1 MDFMALL
8 TNMAILMVLACIS
21 HQMMLGS
28 CQRIHGRRGR
38 GDRGHRKERSGL
50 SRVKPVGDKFVTKD
64 GSRCTWTAT
73 ENDPLFLFVTCKT
86 GENSFICRYM
96 GRPSLCPQYTSNTL
110 LYWKQITR
118 ALKKQNSL
126 CHNEKLLV
134 RAGVCKQAPREAH
147 FRLVVA
153 QKAVI
158 PLPYIPA
165 APDTATKSC
174 LPKNKKLAK
183 EFCSDSWS
191 SVCTFFS
198 TMVNNYDC

>member
-1 MDFMALL
+1 MALL
-8 TNMAILMVLACIS
+8 TNIAILMVLACIS

-28 CQRIHGRRGR
+28 CQRSHGRRGR
-38 GDRGHRKERSGL
+38 EDRGHRKERSGL
-50 SRVKPVGDKFVTKD
+50 SRVKPVGDKLVTKD
-64 GSRCTWTAT
+64 GSRCTWTVT
-73 ENDPLFLFVTCKT
+73 DNDPLFLFVTCKK
-86 GENSFICRYM
+86 GEKSFNCRYV
-96 GRPSLCPQYTSNTL
+96 GRPALCPQYRSNTL

-118 ALKKQNSL
+118 ALKKQSSL

-134 RAGVCKQAPREAH
+134 RAGMCKHAPREAH
-147 FRLVVA
+147 FRLVVS
-153 QKAVI
+153 QKTVT
-158 PLPYIPA
+158 PSPYIPA
-165 APDTATKSC
+165 APVTAAKSC